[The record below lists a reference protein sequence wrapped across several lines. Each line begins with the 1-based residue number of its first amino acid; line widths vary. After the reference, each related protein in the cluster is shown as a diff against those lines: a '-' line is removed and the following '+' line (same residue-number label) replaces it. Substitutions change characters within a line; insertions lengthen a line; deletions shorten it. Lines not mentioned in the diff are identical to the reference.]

1 MNDSHKSLGFNSQ
14 EISTILAALQ
24 FYVMNDQGDPSLRT
38 DAIHDI
44 AVDNEDETSLDNEE
58 VSALSE
64 KIKSLAC

>member
-38 DAIHDI
+38 DAVHNI